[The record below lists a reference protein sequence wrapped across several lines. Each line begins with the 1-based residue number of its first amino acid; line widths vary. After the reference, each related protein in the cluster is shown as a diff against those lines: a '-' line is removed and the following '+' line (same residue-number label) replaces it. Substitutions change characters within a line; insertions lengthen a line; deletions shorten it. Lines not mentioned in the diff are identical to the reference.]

1 MTEQLNWS
9 IATEQSATSTSDLAK
24 RAVANGAPS
33 GQAFLAIEQTA
44 GRGRYGRHWDS
55 QKGGMYLSVLLR
67 PGVPV
72 DQWFALS
79 FAASL
84 AVLEAV
90 RSQLATHLSSA
101 EMPQTGLKWPND
113 VIVAGGKIS
122 GILLEVEG
130 KALIVGSG
138 VNIGPVGRVGS
149 QNSAPIALADIW
161 PDGAGDL
168 PQPYDFATAYL
179 DRLAFWYDR
188 FRQSG
193 FGPIRD
199 AWLENAL
206 FLGQQVA
213 VQCDAKV
220 LSGSFHDLGMDGT
233 MLLLDDLGQTRHI
246 TTGDVKLLGS

>member
-1 MTEQLNWS
+1 MTEPLNWS

-24 RAVANGAPS
+24 RAAANGAPS

-44 GRGRYGRHWDS
+44 GRGRHGRHWDS

-67 PGVPV
+67 PSVPV

-90 RSQLATHLSSA
+90 RSQLAAHLSSA

-113 VIVAGGKIS
+113 VIVSGGKIS

-130 KALIVGSG
+130 EALIVGSG
-138 VNIGPVGRVGS
+138 VNIAPVGQMRS
-149 QNSAPIALADIW
+149 QNIARIALADIW
-161 PDGAGDL
+161 PDGAGKL
-168 PQPYDFATAYL
+168 PQPYDLATAYL

-188 FRQSG
+188 FCQSG

-199 AWLENAL
+199 TWLENAL
-206 FLGQQVA
+206 FLGQRVA
-213 VQCDAKV
+213 VQCNAKA
-220 LSGSFHDLGMDGT
+220 LSGVFHDLGMDGT
-233 MLLLDDLGQTRHI
+233 MLLLDDSGQTHHI
-246 TTGDVKLLGS
+246 RTGDVKLLGS